1 MCTSGLNVLTHEGVS
16 GEESTGDDERLTG
29 ESDRL
34 RSFVD
39 SWGTL
44 LGMSFTGDG
53 NLLRSMLVIV
63 TYEEIFS
70 NVWSTGGNSSFFSWF
85 IGELVLILSMRGSY
99 QLYGEISSQ
108 LSGGCLYALDLQGN
122 PFTILVLTG
131 DLVDDLNSW
140 GSFLGSF

>member
-1 MCTSGLNVLTHEGVS
+1 M
-16 GEESTGDDERLTG
+16 
-29 ESDRL
+29 
-34 RSFVD
+34 
-39 SWGTL
+39 
-44 LGMSFTGDG
+44 
-53 NLLRSMLVIV
+53 IV

-85 IGELVLILSMRGSY
+85 TGELVLILSTRGSY
-99 QLYGEISSQ
+99 RLHGEISSQ
-108 LSGGCLYALDLQGN
+108 LTGGCLYALDLQGN